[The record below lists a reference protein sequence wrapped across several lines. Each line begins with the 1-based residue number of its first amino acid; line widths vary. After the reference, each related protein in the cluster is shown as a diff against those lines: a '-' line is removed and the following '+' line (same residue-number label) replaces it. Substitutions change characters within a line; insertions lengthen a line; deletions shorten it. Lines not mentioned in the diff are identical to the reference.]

1 MRFLDTLRFFVTNS
15 SIKFCILVT
24 CTSVGI
30 IIQPK
35 KFICENSNVLAMLI
49 RPGRLK
55 LNLCQKFIM
64 LRILPMVLSCTVSN
78 ILRSKS
84 ISSPKI
90 FTEFT
95 IGNPSSRISLVTA
108 SLSPTSMME
117 VLSKLHLSPLKL
129 PKSVKMFFIAER
141 EPISVIV
148 HTVVSSA

>member
-1 MRFLDTLRFFVTNS
+1 
-15 SIKFCILVT
+15 
-24 CTSVGI
+24 
-30 IIQPK
+30 
-35 KFICENSNVLAMLI
+35 
-49 RPGRLK
+49 
-55 LNLCQKFIM
+55 
-64 LRILPMVLSCTVSN
+64 MVLSCTVSN